1 MRIKHEIANVVM
13 NTWERVTDRAMMAAS
28 LFTVEGC
35 RGPVAGE
42 DCSDEVGSDQGHRDN
57 AFGNR
62 CVCGQC
68 EWTDERCW
76 EKSAE

>member
-1 MRIKHEIANVVM
+1 MRINIEIANVVT

-28 LFTVEGC
+28 LFNRGGC

-42 DCSDEVGSDQGHRDN
+42 DCSDEVAATRHIETMHLET
-57 AFGNR
+57 A
-62 CVCGQC
+62 VCGQC